1 MAEPDQAG
9 SSQMTRLR
17 LCLFLLLWVY
27 TVQCTLH
34 STYADL
40 CQCRV
45 ARPQCRGRGTRPAQ
59 PSGWRPCRWT
69 EPPFSSC
76 SEAFLEGWGGG
87 GSCVS
92 LLYVQ
97 YQGAAR
103 YQPIT
108 VGQVISSEHQCQKI
122 KLSITDMFMIDHK
135 EKSPWLITKLFV
147 IKQGL
152 FFFVIYHKPFC

>member
-1 MAEPDQAG
+1 M
-9 SSQMTRLR
+9 LR
-17 LCLFLLLWVY
+17 
-27 TVQCTLH
+27 
-34 STYADL
+34 
-40 CQCRV
+40 
-45 ARPQCRGRGTRPAQ
+45 GI
-59 PSGWRPCRWT
+59 SG
-69 EPPFSSC
+69 
-76 SEAFLEGWGGG
+76 GVGGG